1 MDFPQKQQ
9 KQHLFSMLVLKSW
22 KWLLL
27 NKQQG
32 GAVLIE
38 SGKQFI
44 WKFFERCTTLFIRK
58 RENKHN
64 STEKA
69 IWFINVICLLKQ
81 LIFHNFSYILPNWYV
96 CFCIYSYFQGNWIF
110 YSTLDMLTQKF
121 GSYSV
126 CTVSFLTQWKGF
138 SDIFK
143 RHFFPFLT
151 KGF

>member
-1 MDFPQKQQ
+1 MDFQQ

-27 NKQQG
+27 NKQQV

-38 SGKQFI
+38 SGKQFL
-44 WKFFERCTTLFIRK
+44 WKSFERCATLFTRQ

-69 IWFINVICLLKQ
+69 IWFSWYSTISLTFFPTDMCASA
-81 LIFHNFSYILPNWYV
+81 FIL
-96 CFCIYSYFQGNWIF
+96 YFQVNWIF
-110 YSTLDMLTQKF
+110 NSTLDILTQKF

-126 CTVSFLTQWKGF
+126 WSVIFLTQWKRF